1 MADSN
6 SYDNVLEKWH
16 PEVAHYCPNQPIV
29 LVGTKMDMRENEGD
43 KPVTK
48 KMVRVFKATYPMYPI
63 LQLIQLQR
71 FHVRARSWQRRLE
84 HTVTLSALP
93 PRGGIST
100 RSLRRPSDL

>member
-29 LVGTKMDMRENEGD
+29 LVGTKMDMREDEGD

-48 KMVRVFKATYPMYPI
+48 SVTKKMVRVLKAT
-63 LQLIQLQR
+63 
-71 FHVRARSWQRRLE
+71 
-84 HTVTLSALP
+84 LSEKF
-93 PRGGIST
+93 
-100 RSLRRPSDL
+100 